1 MRVDFQP
8 RLHLGLISMHAQAK
22 RRNGGLGFA
31 IADPTG
37 RVTSRSAP
45 GFSFIDLR
53 QVPLS
58 KGEINR
64 IEEAVTDAREIYN
77 LEHNIQAEFDG
88 DLLTHVGMGSGTAIR
103 LAVLESLFAL
113 NDHEVSPAEPV
124 KCSHRG
130 GTSGIGI
137 RTYFDGGFVFD
148 LGVAQQVG
156 GHMPS
161 SQATASKPPLVL
173 HQLEMPD
180 WPLCL
185 VVPNGLAPKTQAEEI
200 AFFERVTPLR
210 DRDSFEAAYHALF
223 GVSAALMEADY
234 ERFCSAVKDLQS
246 TRWKSLE
253 WDEYENGL
261 NDRADR
267 LRALGVDCV
276 GLSSLGP
283 MLFAFGDEATL
294 ARVAADADHLNAR
307 IIQTRPYNQGR
318 RLLRS

>member
-1 MRVDFQP
+1 
-8 RLHLGLISMHAQAK
+8 MHAQA
-22 RRNGGLGFA
+22 RRKNGGLGFA
-31 IADPTG
+31 IAGPTG

-45 GFSFIDLR
+45 GFSFNDLR

-58 KGEINR
+58 YEEIRR
-64 IEEAVTDAREIYN
+64 IENAVHDAREIYQM
-77 LEHNIQAEFDG
+77 EHSIEAVLDG

-113 NDHEVSPAEPV
+113 NGHKVSSEELIA
-124 KCSHRG
+124 CSHRG

-148 LGVAQQVG
+148 LGVAKQIG
-156 GHMPS
+156 RHRPS
-161 SQATASKPPLVL
+161 SQATAPKPPLVL

-200 AFFERVTPLR
+200 AFFERVTPLQ
-210 DRDSFEAAYHALF
+210 DQDSFEAAYHALF
-223 GVSAALMEADY
+223 GLSAALMEADY
-234 ERFCSAVKDLQS
+234 ESFCSAVTDLQS
-246 TRWKSLE
+246 TKWKSLE
-253 WDEYENGL
+253 WNEYENAL
-261 NDRADR
+261 HDTSDR
-267 LRALGVDCV
+267 LRSLGADCI

-294 ARVAADADHLNAR
+294 ARVVADAARLNAR
-307 IIQTRPYNQGR
+307 IIRTRPCNQGR
-318 RLLRS
+318 RLSGI